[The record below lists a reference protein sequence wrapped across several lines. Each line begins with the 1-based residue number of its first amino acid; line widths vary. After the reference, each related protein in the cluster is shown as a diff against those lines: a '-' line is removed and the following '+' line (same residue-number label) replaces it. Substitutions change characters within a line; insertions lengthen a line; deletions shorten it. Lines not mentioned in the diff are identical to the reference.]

1 MKQLTPSTLQCSN
14 CGTPNQ
20 VTLRSIIDVQ
30 NDPQGKVALLNGQIN
45 QFQCQQCGTV
55 NSVSTPLLYHD
66 ASKEMLIAFVPMD
79 VAMRQGTN
87 RDSEEKIVGQMM
99 NELTSS
105 MPKEEFRSYMFNPSR
120 ALTMKGL
127 IEQVLEAD
135 GVTPDMMEAQQ
146 ARVDLVQK
154 FLEAQTEEDLI
165 ALVKENDDA
174 IDIQLFQTLSIMA
187 QRLMQSG
194 QQQAVGHLAAIQQ
207 VLIEESSVGQQLDAE
222 QAARDDIIEDVAA
235 EIEALGQGATR
246 TDFLDLAIKYA
257 DNDDKI
263 QALVGMARPAF
274 DEQLLSEFG
283 ERISKAPAD
292 EREKL
297 EAVRDSIIELS
308 AQIDQQSQML
318 VQQKAQ
324 FLQVLLNSPDYESIL
339 RDNIAAVDDTFMAV
353 LSANIQQAEQRADV
367 QVAARLKAIYN
378 TAVSLLQSQMSP
390 ELRFVN
396 ELLTAETDEAMQ
408 TIIDEKADQ
417 FDASMMEV
425 LDAVEN
431 MLAQQGQG
439 GAIQRLGKVR
449 TALEGALN

>member
-1 MKQLTPSTLQCSN
+1 MTQPTPSTLQCSN
-14 CGTPNQ
+14 CGVPNQ
-20 VTLRSIIDVQ
+20 VTLRRIIDVQ
-30 NDPQGKVALLNGQIN
+30 KDPQGKVALLNGQIN
-45 QFQCQQCGTV
+45 QFQCQNCGTV

-79 VAMRQGTN
+79 VAMKQGTN

-120 ALTMKGL
+120 ALTIKGL

-154 FLEAQTEEDLI
+154 FLEAQTEADLI
-165 ALVKENDDA
+165 TLVKENDDA

-207 VLIEESSVGQQLDAE
+207 VLIEQSSVGQQLDAE
-222 QAARDDIIEDVAA
+222 QAARDGIIEEVAA
-235 EIEALGQGATR
+235 EIESLGESATR
-246 TDFLDLAIKYA
+246 SDFLDLALRYA
-257 DNDDKI
+257 DDEDKI

-283 ERISKAPAD
+283 ERISKAPTD

-308 AQIDQQSQML
+308 AQIDQQTQIL

-324 FLQVLLNSPDYESIL
+324 FLQALLNSPDYEAIM
-339 RDNIAAVDDTFMAV
+339 RQNIDVVDDTFMSV

-367 QVAARLKAIYN
+367 QVTARLKAIYE
-378 TAVSLLQSQMSP
+378 TAVALLQSQMSP

-408 TIIDEKADQ
+408 GIIDEKAGQ

-425 LDAVEN
+425 LDAVEA
-431 MLAQQGQG
+431 MLAQQGQ
-439 GAIQRLGKVR
+439 AEAVQRLGKVR